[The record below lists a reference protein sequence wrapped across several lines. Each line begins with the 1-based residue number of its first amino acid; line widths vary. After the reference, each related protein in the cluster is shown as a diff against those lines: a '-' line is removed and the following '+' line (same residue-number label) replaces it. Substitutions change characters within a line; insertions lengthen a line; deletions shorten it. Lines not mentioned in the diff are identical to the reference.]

1 MRIVETDML
10 FPNKEFPMKKKTFLR
25 VNLQMLTYRV
35 FIVFFEEVILNYL
48 THSLSSCAVSCHL
61 SFFFCYHNTNSS
73 KSLTLLLHFLS
84 LGLTKSKSTKHELLL
99 IIKSPFRK
107 LGAFDTSTCTSD
119 VQFAIHAFQMF
130 IALKLGISDP
140 KYV

>member
-10 FPNKEFPMKKKTFLR
+10 FPNKEFPMKKTFLR

-61 SFFFCYHNTNSS
+61 SFFFATITLTVQKVSHCYCIFFH
-73 KSLTLLLHFLS
+73 
-84 LGLTKSKSTKHELLL
+84 
-99 IIKSPFRK
+99 
-107 LGAFDTSTCTSD
+107 
-119 VQFAIHAFQMF
+119 
-130 IALKLGISDP
+130 
-140 KYV
+140 